1 MELPADDFILLSIIN
16 TKLRDKYLSLHEL
29 CEEEDADISAVVSRL
44 GALGYTYDEVRN
56 CFSLK

>member
-16 TKLRDKYLSLHEL
+16 TKLRDKYSSLQEL
-29 CEEEDADISAVVSRL
+29 CGEEDADISAVVSRL
-44 GALGYTYDEVRN
+44 GALGYEYDGVRN